1 MSGDGEAVMEETTV
15 IADMSELADDLK
27 LLGDRTRLLM
37 LSLLKEREWC
47 VCEFVEIFDISQ
59 PAISQHLR
67 KLRSKGIV
75 NEQKRGQWVHY
86 SLNVE
91 DKPHIQA
98 VLRFTPD
105 ASTILAMLNKT
116 QVTACCELLH

>member
-1 MSGDGEAVMEETTV
+1 MEETTV
-15 IADMSELADDLK
+15 SADMSGLADDLK

-75 NEQKRGQWVHY
+75 KEQKRGQWVHY
-86 SLNVE
+86 SLNVA

-98 VLRFTPD
+98 VLQLTPD

-116 QVTACCELLH
+116 QVTACCEILH